1 MNAVWMRILG
11 LILWSFVTTAHA
23 HPLDLSLEAWDL
35 KVADD
40 PLSVQELI
48 ERHRGSLDPES
59 TPAIY
64 LRVLSMDCVVRA
76 QNGAP
81 FPDESIVD
89 AALQNAKALS
99 AWDEAILLNSCKARI
114 RIKAGQH
121 QEGIGWLEK
130 AVALAAEHEK
140 SSLHIRILVLLSNF
154 YLSNN
159 EQGKALA
166 LLQKAQSILESDRS
180 LGQIE
185 RERLKVEITM
195 GLESTGAHNVGIE
208 IYESALQYFIKAG
221 LRSYQVI
228 MHYNLAESFVSLPK
242 VRDLN
247 KARFHYQSAANLA
260 LSLRDEMTYVYAL
273 AGVAK
278 VEYQLK
284 NFTAAEKLMVK
295 AIDAFK
301 DKDFTWWAES
311 LETLAAIKKEQGRH
325 EEALDILK
333 KAESILPEGQKA
345 TRRSIQTE
353 MEDLL
358 VKLGRFEDAYAL
370 RKELS
375 EAQIETL
382 KNKAAQ
388 EYSKLKVDLGLAVE
402 EERATLLQQEN
413 ERQKKI
419 STYKTIAAL
428 FLVALI
434 LVLILSMIW
443 LKVQRDRIRSM
454 QKHIQENVLQRFL
467 PPQIIESILSG
478 QSPLDEAAQ
487 EATVTILFCDLV
499 DFTSSSERLG
509 ADKIAR
515 VLNQFFKEMTDEI
528 FESGGTIDKFI
539 GDAIMVLF
547 GAPIHADAPIQAQK
561 AFECA
566 ERILKRMDK
575 LNECWR
581 QEEGAEFAIRI
592 GVHQGQAIVGSF
604 GSQKRSD
611 YTAIGLHVN
620 IAARIETAAMPNTIY
635 FSQSIA
641 QHLPPDSYTALGPF
655 RLRGLSEEL
664 ELFTNAA
671 ESIMPARPP
680 KLGIAE

>member
-11 LILWSFVTTAHA
+11 LIIWSFVATAHA
-23 HPLDLSLEAWDL
+23 HPLDLSLETWDL

-48 ERHRGSLDPES
+48 EKHRSTIDPEA

-64 LRVLSMDCVVRA
+64 LRILSMDCLVRA
-76 QNGAP
+76 QNGAS
-81 FPDESIVD
+81 FPDERMID
-89 AALQNAKALS
+89 AALQTAQALN
-99 AWDEAILLNSCKARI
+99 AWDESILLTSCKARI
-114 RIKAGQH
+114 RIKAGQY

-130 AVALAAEHEK
+130 AVEQAEEHEK
-140 SSLHIRILVLLSNF
+140 NSLHIRILVLLSNF

-166 LLQKAQSILESDRS
+166 LLQKAQSILESDRN

-195 GLESTGAHNVGIE
+195 GLESTGTHNVGIE
-208 IYESALQYFIKAG
+208 IYESALQYFIQAG

-242 VRDLN
+242 VRDLK

-311 LETLAAIKKEQGRH
+311 LETLATIKKEQGRH

-333 KAESILPEGQKA
+333 KAESILPKAQKA
-345 TRRSIQTE
+345 TKRSIQTE
-353 MEDLL
+353 MEDAL
-358 VKLGRFEDAYAL
+358 VKLGRFEEAYAL

-434 LVLILSMIW
+434 LVLMLSMIW

-467 PPQIIESILSG
+467 PPQIIDSILSG

-509 ADKIAR
+509 ADRIAR
-515 VLNQFFKEMTDEI
+515 VLNQFFKEMTEEI
-528 FESGGTIDKFI
+528 FEAGGTIDKFI

-547 GAPIHADAPIQAQK
+547 GAPIHADAPMQAQK

-566 ERILKRMDK
+566 ERILQRMDK
-575 LNECWR
+575 LNDRWR

-635 FSQSIA
+635 FSHSIA
-641 QHLPPDSYTALGPF
+641 QHLPPDCYTALGPF

-671 ESIMPARPP
+671 ESIVPARSP

>member
-1 MNAVWMRILG
+1 MTAVWMRILG
-11 LILWSFVTTAHA
+11 LIVWSFMAKA
-23 HPLDLSLEAWDL
+23 YANPLDLSLETWDL
-35 KVADD
+35 KIADD

-48 ERHRGSLDPES
+48 DQHRTTIDPEAA
-59 TPAIY
+59 PAIY
-64 LRVLSMDCVVRA
+64 LRVLSMDCLVRA
-76 QNGAP
+76 QSGAP
-81 FPDESIVD
+81 LPAENIID
-89 AALQNAKALS
+89 AALQNAKAMS
-99 AWDEAILLNSCKARI
+99 AWDEAILLTSCKARI

-121 QEGIGWLEK
+121 HEGVVWLEE
-130 AVALAAEHEK
+130 AVARAEKHEK

-166 LLQKAQSILESDRS
+166 LLQNAQSILESDRS

-185 RERLKVEITM
+185 RERLKVEVTM
-195 GLESTGAHNVGIE
+195 GLESTGTHNVGVE
-208 IYESALQYFIKAG
+208 IYESALQYFIQAG

-242 VRDLN
+242 SRDLN
-247 KARFHYQSAANLA
+247 KARFHYQAAANLA

-284 NFTAAEKLMVK
+284 NFTAAEKLMMK

-325 EEALDILK
+325 EEALEILK
-333 KAESILPEGQKA
+333 KAESILPEAQKA
-345 TRRSIQTE
+345 TKRSIQTE
-353 MEDLL
+353 MEDVL
-358 VKLGRFEDAYAL
+358 VKLGRFQDAYAL

-375 EAQIETL
+375 EAQIATL

-388 EYSKLKVDLGLAVE
+388 EYSKLKVDLGLSVE
-402 EERATLLQQEN
+402 EERATLLQKEN

-419 STYKTIAAL
+419 SYYKTIATL
-428 FLVALI
+428 FLGALI
-434 LVLILSMIW
+434 LVLIVFMIW

-467 PPQIIESILSG
+467 PPQIIDSILSG

-515 VLNQFFKEMTDEI
+515 VLNQFFKEMTEEI
-528 FESGGTIDKFI
+528 FDAGGTIDKFI

-547 GAPIHADAPIQAQK
+547 GAPIHAEAPIQAQK

-566 ERILKRMDK
+566 ERILKRMNT
-575 LNECWR
+575 LNEQWR
-581 QEEGAEFAIRI
+581 LEEGAEFAIRI

-635 FSQSIA
+635 FSESIA
-641 QHLPPDSYTALGPF
+641 RHLPADRYTALGPF
-655 RLRGLSEEL
+655 RLRGVSEEL
-664 ELFTNAA
+664 DLFTNTPGASDRKCAA
-671 ESIMPARPP
+671 S
-680 KLGIAE
+680 